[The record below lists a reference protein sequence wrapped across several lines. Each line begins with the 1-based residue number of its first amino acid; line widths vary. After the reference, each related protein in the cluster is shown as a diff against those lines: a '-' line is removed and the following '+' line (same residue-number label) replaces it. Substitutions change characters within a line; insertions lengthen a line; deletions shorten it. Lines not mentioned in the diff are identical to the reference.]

1 MSAVKDYAKEY
12 IMTLQGEMPVSVALL
27 VLKYRY
33 EDDIV
38 AALYNYAFEKQ
49 DKYVAQQTNAVFSR
63 VRQRNTGGPV
73 ASPGNLPRTQASTVT
88 EMTSVETF
96 ADRVKAIMRKAA
108 TKNGLQIETS
118 AKGHAGVYLYNINAE
133 AFCKAM
139 DEMVST
145 YGEKLKELLGGTLNC
160 LQVTKVCFF
169 IGSVVRMH
177 VINDVNLQTVDML
190 FAFEGYYDNLQT
202 VQAKLGDKKA
212 TSDQNV
218 VLGYFEGLLRKYTA

>member
-108 TKNGLQIETS
+108 EKNGQRIETS
-118 AKGHAGVYLYNINAE
+118 ARGNAGAYIFNIDDG
-133 AFCKAM
+133 AFCRAM
-139 DEMVST
+139 DEMVNS
-145 YGEKLKELLGGTLNC
+145 YGDGLKEMLGGTMNC
-160 LQVTKVCFF
+160 VQVTKVCSF
-169 IGSVVRMH
+169 IGNVVRMH
-177 VINDVNLQTVDML
+177 VINEVDLQTVDML
-190 FAFEGYYDNLQT
+190 FAFEGYYNMQT
-202 VQAKLGDKKA
+202 VQAKLGDRK
-212 TSDQNV
+212 TSSEQDV
-218 VLGYFEGLLRKYTA
+218 ILGTFEGLLRKYKA